1 MGLRFESESQFEAF
15 LKLSLDEEA
24 AKSTVQGVQNVGRT
38 INEVT
43 VEQFKAGMASAV
55 LYEKT
60 LADVE
65 KRTASLQREWW
76 RAQRVLRATSFIFQQ
91 IAIAGTAMW
100 APLVANAIKYNKE
113 MEKLGGVADPLV
125 TSWQKQT
132 KALQAAQMSIGR
144 TTTQVLLPY
153 LEKVAKIADKA
164 AGIVEEHPGII
175 EAALKTGIAVTTV
188 GVLGALVANG
198 VKMIVDVRFVAAS
211 ASLELS
217 SWRMLRS
224 AEIYAAASAKNL
236 PGGAGVLAR
245 AGGSSG
251 LILGGAAAAGVAS
264 AGLGYAAA
272 QTIRNSPF
280 EQFLTFVR
288 TLASIIPAF
297 GAGMHLE
304 NFLFKITHVEEEFTS
319 LAEILDKVSPN
330 LGNLVRAYADFIGVG
345 EKTESTISKGTSA
358 LIHFGD
364 AMERLKKEQDAAIIV
379 LELQRNLVRMASN
392 YERDRLDIISDGN
405 KQALAIQRRY
415 ANSVKDAFETMVRN
429 IARLTADFIL
439 DNTRAE
445 EDHLQERSEIVSEGH
460 DDLIQA
466 ESDFQERLL
475 QLRLDHEDNVDAL
488 ERERDALGLVK
499 EQRRY
504 DRERD
509 ELLREQNDR
518 IAQIRSDVAER
529 LRETDR
535 QYLIERQRRQEDY
548 LIRVREEN
556 ERYEEA
562 KEEAA
567 ERRAEE
573 QAALKKAQEEKL
585 QSLREAYEK
594 EKSDAVNAAYEK
606 IVLLQGA
613 LNAELRMNQLYHG
626 LILDETRRFLE
637 DYLDILNMERSDIE
651 GTTTGTTNMGNITG
665 STGTHFTTNK
675 QQGGPIPFTG
685 MYKLH
690 KGEEVLSPSTVRAA
704 EQVIGG
710 SFSQANMLATL
721 AGRASRVY
729 YYDNRR
735 IDAALSAQQ
744 RDEIANDI
752 IERLVGVI

>member
-251 LILGGAAAAGVAS
+251 GVAGIAAAGVAS
-264 AGLGYAAA
+264 VGLGYAAA

-280 EQFLTFVR
+280 EQFLTLVR

-304 NFLFKITHVEEEFTS
+304 NFVYKFTHVEEEFTK
-319 LAEILDKVSPN
+319 LAGILDKVSPA
-330 LGNLVRAYADFIGVG
+330 LGNIVRAYADFIGVG

-364 AMERLKKEQDAAIIV
+364 AMERLKKEQDAAIVI

-392 YERDRLDIISDGN
+392 YERDRLDIIDDGN

-415 ANSVKDAFETMVRN
+415 ANSVRDAFNAMVRN
-429 IARLTADFIL
+429 IDRLTADFIL
-439 DNTRAE
+439 DNERAE

-460 DDLIQA
+460 DDLIQM
-466 ESDFQERLL
+466 ENDFQERLL

-518 IAQIRSDVAER
+518 IAQIRSDIAER

-548 LIRVREEN
+548 LIRVQEERD
-556 ERYEEA
+556 RYEEA
-562 KEEAA
+562 KKDAA

-573 QAALKKAQEEKL
+573 KAALKEAQAEKL
-585 QSLREAYEK
+585 QALREGYEK

-613 LNAELRMNQLYHG
+613 LNAELRMNQYYHG
-626 LILDETRRFLE
+626 LILQETRDFLE

-665 STGTHFTTNK
+665 STGTHITTHK

-704 EQVIGG
+704 EQAIGG
-710 SFSQANMLATL
+710 SFSQATMLATL

-735 IDAALSAQQ
+735 IDAALSARQ